1 MHIVQKSKLDFM
13 PKLQDVARRAGVSI
27 ATVSKVLSN
36 TPYFSTETREKVL
49 EAVKELGY
57 RPHFAG
63 RALSTGKTHI
73 VGVVFPYIYDSIL
86 KDPLVLAIIEG
97 IEDELNQQGYNLLL
111 HTPRLTSES
120 VDESYTELL
129 RSGYLDGMIAIDSVP
144 HSPLPEM
151 AQTYGIPLVVLG
163 YHNPILQVHS
173 DDYRGG
179 QLLMAHIIGLGHQQI
194 GIIAIPPNKN
204 VAVNERVRGLR
215 DTAQA
220 NGLNFDALPRVDGNY
235 SAKSGAQALQD
246 LIKQHPH
253 LTAVICLNDRMAIG
267 AIQQLQ
273 KNGVRVPDEM
283 TVVGYDN
290 LSLAELMTPPLT
302 TVSQHASQLGSKSA
316 QMLLELLNGNTPSTA
331 VLAPT
336 LITRGTSAKP
346 REMDSSLNN

>member
-129 RSGYLDGMIAIDSVP
+129 RSGYLDGMPLIVFRIRPCPKWHKPTAFRWWCWGIIIRYCKCIA
-144 HSPLPEM
+144 
-151 AQTYGIPLVVLG
+151 T
-163 YHNPILQVHS
+163 
-173 DDYRGG
+173 
-179 QLLMAHIIGLGHQQI
+179 IIG
-194 GIIAIPPNKN
+194 
-204 VAVNERVRGLR
+204 
-215 DTAQA
+215 
-220 NGLNFDALPRVDGNY
+220 VDNY
-235 SAKSGAQALQD
+235 
-246 LIKQHPH
+246 
-253 LTAVICLNDRMAIG
+253 
-267 AIQQLQ
+267 
-273 KNGVRVPDEM
+273 
-283 TVVGYDN
+283 
-290 LSLAELMTPPLT
+290 
-302 TVSQHASQLGSKSA
+302 
-316 QMLLELLNGNTPSTA
+316 
-331 VLAPT
+331 
-336 LITRGTSAKP
+336 
-346 REMDSSLNN
+346 